1 MGLNKQIENSKIV
14 ALDTTIFIYYIE
26 QNPKYYSL
34 LDSIFKRSSLKE
46 KSFKIVTSSIT
57 LIEVLTK
64 PIREERFDLVE
75 KYQEILLSSDNIFIL
90 TLETNIAK
98 KSAELKA
105 KYNFLRTPDAIQLA
119 AAIYGEADLFISND
133 KKLKD
138 ISEIKCIYLD
148 EILLNV

>member
-1 MGLNKQIENSKIV
+1 MELTKQIENSKTV

-34 LDSIFKRSSLKE
+34 LDSIFKRSNLKE
-46 KSFKIVTSSIT
+46 NPFKIVTSSIT

-64 PIREERFDLVE
+64 PIKEKRFDLVE
-75 KYQEILLSSDNIFIL
+75 KYQEILLSSDNIFVL
-90 TLETNIAK
+90 MVETNIAK

-105 KYNFLRTPDAIQLA
+105 KYGFLRTPDAIQLA
-119 AAIYGEADLFISND
+119 AAIYGEADIFISND
-133 KKLKD
+133 KKLKE

-148 EILLNV
+148 EVLLKV